1 VSTAHHE
8 YPRGP
13 RLTLREFRPDDLLAW
28 QRIAGDPRVAAHTPW
43 PALATPDTAGAWLA
57 ETARMAQAKP
67 RRSFYLGLEYAAL
80 GLEYGDLIGTA
91 TLDILSFPHRQG
103 EIGVYLRP
111 DRWAEGF
118 GTEAARLLLE
128 LAFSRLE
135 LHRVQATFDPRNLP
149 GLRVAEHIKMRP
161 EGILLDRYLI
171 GGQWQDRAMYA
182 ITLPEWRGVGRQ
194 QHVTFEGVAEE
205 PLIGSPR
212 AGEQA
217 PAPGAASV
225 AEPQP
230 AEARSAQGQGGP
242 GQSDPS
248 RPADTPQSADPAQAP
263 AEPLAGASAAAQDAF
278 PEEDFAESAH
288 QPPVGGTGGS
298 DGPGDSGGPAGAGGP
313 GGAAAGETFEP
324 QVLAAQIV
332 TRQIEV
338 VEVLPREL

>member
-1 VSTAHHE
+1 MSIAHHE

-67 RRSFYLGLEYAAL
+67 RRSFYLGLEYGAL
-80 GLEYGDLIGTA
+80 GLGHGDLIGTA

-111 DRWAEGF
+111 DRWAEGL

-171 GGQWQDRAMYA
+171 AGQWQDRAMYA
-182 ITLPEWRGVGRQ
+182 ITLPEWRGLGRQ
-194 QHVTFEGVAEE
+194 QHITFEGVAEE

-212 AGEQA
+212 AEEQPPAEGPASRPAA
-217 PAPGAASV
+217 PDSG
-225 AEPQP
+225 EPQP
-230 AEARSAQGQGGP
+230 AAEPEPEVAEEPVTAAEEPLVGETPAGP
-242 GQSDPS
+242 
-248 RPADTPQSADPAQAP
+248 PAD
-263 AEPLAGASAAAQDAF
+263 
-278 PEEDFAESAH
+278 
-288 QPPVGGTGGS
+288 
-298 DGPGDSGGPAGAGGP
+298 
-313 GGAAAGETFEP
+313 GETPER
-324 QVLAAQIV
+324 QVLTAQIV
-332 TRQIEV
+332 TQQIEV
-338 VEVLPREL
+338 VEILPGTP